1 MIIKMSYRT
10 LLLVLFLNIGVSA
23 PAVCAPTI
31 SIEADS
37 SRQRTL
43 FLAAE
48 QALAEDD
55 LETFYQLR
63 RELADYPLYP
73 YLTYELT
80 KHKLRSQTPASIKTA
95 LAALQET
102 PLKPQLLADWLSLL
116 AEERLWHSYLS
127 FSQPGGGIS
136 QQCHRLQALIETGKK
151 KIAYTKVKPIW
162 LSGHSQPKACD
173 PVLEAWIEDGQLDE
187 TLTWQRIGMAMKEG
201 QTRLAHYLK
210 RYLGETE
217 SQWAERWLELYRHP
231 AEVVHLPDTDHPY
244 RDDMAVQAIQR
255 LARRDIDAA
264 YAAWNTLRS
273 RMDFSD
279 WQHLQVTRS
288 LLGALSKQQTSLES
302 RQITDLLPKQYL
314 HLDSTLSDKQ
324 LQIALLNGDWKSVL
338 LTLQGLPKKA
348 QQEDR
353 WRYWQAR
360 ALISLNQTAQGEL
373 ILKELS
379 GIRSYYGFLAA
390 QQLGANPNLT
400 HEKLQADPVLTETL
414 AQLPGLQRA
423 RELHLLDRPLDAR
436 REWNL
441 ALKEKSEAELRAA
454 TRLAEKWNWPSQ
466 GIITLARL
474 HLWDDL
480 ELRFPLTHL
489 EAISSQALGHGI
501 DTAWIYAILRQESAF
516 MTDAKSSVGARGLM
530 QLMPKTAEAV
540 ANELNQPTPNPD
552 ELFLPEVNIKLGAGY
567 LNKIFR
573 QLQENPVLAT
583 AAYNAG
589 PMRVESWLPEK
600 QQAADIWIE
609 TVPFKE
615 TREYLKRVLAYTV
628 IYNYRL
634 GQDPVHLPTPWLPP
648 IEGHPAVHPEHGGET
663 SISGV

>member
-1 MIIKMSYRT
+1 MIVKMSCRS
-10 LLLVLFLNIGVSA
+10 LLLPLLLSIGNMA
-23 PAVCAPTI
+23 PALGGQTLTI
-31 SIEADS
+31 DPDA

-48 QALAEDD
+48 QSLAEDD

-73 YLTYELT
+73 YLTYQLT
-80 KHKLRSQTPASIKTA
+80 KHKLRSQTPATIRTA

-102 PLKPQLLADWLSLL
+102 PLQSQLLNDWLSLL
-116 AEERLWHSYLS
+116 AQERLWHSYLR
-127 FSQPGGGIS
+127 FSQPGGSII
-136 QQCHRLQALIETGKK
+136 QQCHRLHAMIKTGKQE
-151 KIAYTKVKPIW
+151 IAFSEVTPIW

-173 PVLEAWIEDGQLDE
+173 PVLDAWIADGLLDE
-187 TLTWQRIGMAMKEG
+187 DLVWQRIGLAMKAG
-201 QTRLAHYLK
+201 QTRLARYLK
-210 RYLGETE
+210 RYLSEAE
-217 SQWAERWLELYRHP
+217 VQWAERWLDLYRRPDGVVNLP
-231 AEVVHLPDTDHPY
+231 AADHPF
-244 RDDMAVQAIQR
+244 RDEMAVQAIQR
-255 LARRDIDAA
+255 LAWRDIDAA
-264 YAAWNTLRS
+264 YAAWCTLRD
-273 RMDFSD
+273 RIDFSD

-288 LLGALSKQQTSLES
+288 LLGGLSKQATSLDS

-314 HLDSTLSDKQ
+314 HLDSGLSDKQ
-324 LQIALLNGDWKSVL
+324 LQIALQNGDWRHVL

-360 ALISLNQTAQGEL
+360 ALISLKQTAQGEL

-379 GIRSYYGFLAA
+379 GERSYYGFLSA
-390 QQLGANPNLT
+390 QQLGASPNLL
-400 HEKLQADPVLTETL
+400 HEKLQADPALIEAL
-414 AQLPGLQRA
+414 AHLPGLQRA

-441 ALKEKSEAELRAA
+441 ALSDKRDDELRAA
-454 TRLAEKWNWPSQ
+454 TRLAEIWNWPSQ
-466 GIITLARL
+466 AILTLARL
-474 HLWDDL
+474 RQWDDL
-480 ELRFPLTHL
+480 ELRFPLTHR

-540 ANELNQPTPNPD
+540 ASELNQPMSNPD
-552 ELFLPEVNIKLGAGY
+552 DLFLPDLNIKLGAGY
-567 LNKIFR
+567 LNKVFR

-589 PMRVESWLPEK
+589 PMRVESWLPEQ

-634 GQDPVHLPTPWLPP
+634 GQDPVQLPTPWLPP
-648 IEGHPAVHPEHGGET
+648 IEGHATTLPTDDGLT
-663 SISGV
+663 SSGV